1 MSLKNIYYEIQVL
14 NNLKN
19 HFIKMTEII
28 LKSKTKDYKK
38 MDDNKIFNNV

>member
-1 MSLKNIYYEIQVL
+1 MSLKNIYYEINVL

-28 LKSKTKDYKK
+28 LKSKTKEYKK
-38 MDDNKIFNNV
+38 IKKKKN